1 MVLSLYLYWKL
12 CLFKS
17 RRNSPAEFKELR
29 THWEMITDI
38 PSLSKFVSRGFFDNE
53 TVQIDLPNR
62 LGVVAK
68 IAEDTFGMLCE
79 QIKFYC
85 AI

>member
-17 RRNSPAEFKELR
+17 RRDSPAEFKELW
-29 THWEMITDI
+29 THWEMMYHL
-38 PSLSKFVSRGFFDNE
+38 LSKFVSRDFFDNE

-68 IAEDTFGMLCE
+68 IAEDNFGMLCE
-79 QIKFYC
+79 QIKFHC